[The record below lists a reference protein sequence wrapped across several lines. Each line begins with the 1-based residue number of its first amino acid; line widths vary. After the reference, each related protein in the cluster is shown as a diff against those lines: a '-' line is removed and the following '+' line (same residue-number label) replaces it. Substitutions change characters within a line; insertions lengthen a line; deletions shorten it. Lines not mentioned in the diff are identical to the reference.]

1 MGVGEGLAANQSG
14 SPPAIL
20 PRSPDSRVRLGYIG
34 IPRDPAHASNCSPS
48 GSYDRD
54 SSVQTQFGKSGCPSR
69 GKSRRITVYHAW
81 ISWWPDIAQSSDRA
95 VVLTP
100 GELEWAP
107 ILR

>member
-69 GKSRRITVYHAW
+69 GKSRRITEAETE
-81 ISWWPDIAQSSDRA
+81 SEAGLPPTAQPEAAGHPRPA
-95 VVLTP
+95 RT
-100 GELEWAP
+100 G
-107 ILR
+107 